1 MYEKNVRREHSRER
15 DFVDKLAKGLGGM
28 FPGAIHVFEDLENE
42 CLASKKRMS
51 RGRREKC

>member
-1 MYEKNVRREHSRER
+1 MYEKNVRRERNRER
-15 DFVDKLAKGLGGM
+15 DFVNKLAKGLGGM